1 MKVMI
6 LLSKHYEETEA
17 LTVVDYLR
25 RADITIDMVA
35 TEGNLQTV
43 GAHNIVILADKLIQD
58 VNAKDYEMIITPG
71 GVGGTEALMANKEVV
86 HLFKKQF
93 QSDRYLASICAS
105 PLVLGKAEISEH
117 IRGTIYPGF
126 EKKLSFKE
134 YISDEPV
141 VVDREHQVIT
151 SQGPATA
158 VYFALTL
165 IEVLKGKEVRDQV
178 AKGLLLP
185 QLEDFIKA

>member
-1 MKVMI
+1 MEPFIQV
-6 LLSKHYEETEA
+6 
-17 LTVVDYLR
+17 LR
-25 RADITIDMVA
+25 
-35 TEGNLQTV
+35 
-43 GAHNIVILADKLIQD
+43 
-58 VNAKDYEMIITPG
+58 
-71 GVGGTEALMANKEVV
+71 
-86 HLFKKQF
+86 
-93 QSDRYLASICAS
+93 
-105 PLVLGKAEISEH
+105 
-117 IRGTIYPGF
+117 
-126 EKKLSFKE
+126 KKLSFKE

-185 QLEDFIKA
+185 QVEDFIKA